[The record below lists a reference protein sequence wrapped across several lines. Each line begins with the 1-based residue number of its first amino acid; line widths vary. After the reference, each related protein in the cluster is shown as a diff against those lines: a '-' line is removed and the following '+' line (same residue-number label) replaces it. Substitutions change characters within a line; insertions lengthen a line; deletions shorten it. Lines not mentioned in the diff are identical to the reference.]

1 MISCLRRAGVEV
13 RERHVRVWE
22 GHEHKYGAGAADALR
37 LTRGELRLLRK
48 PQGEFDAVVV
58 GYPGHFDL
66 PAAKRASR
74 GKPVVFN
81 PLVSLADTFVGDRG
95 RFEAGSLAA
104 RVLRAVD
111 GAAFRAADVVVADT
125 RAQAE
130 LFSTLGA
137 KRVEVCFVGAEEAV
151 FQPGWEMREPFTA
164 LFVGKLIPLHG
175 VETVLE
181 AARRAPELRFSVVGS
196 GQLEHVLRERPAN
209 VDWVSWVD
217 YRELP
222 GLVHGCGC
230 ALGIFGTSAK
240 ARRVIPNKVF
250 QALACGAPVISGDT
264 QGMRELGDGAAL
276 LVPPGDAD
284 ALAEAVRLLSRDR
297 SLQRELAAR
306 GLETY
311 QARASEAILGER
323 WRALIADL
331 V

>member
-1 MISCLRRAGVEV
+1 
-13 RERHVRVWE
+13 VWDR
-22 GHEHKYGAGAADALR
+22 HEHKYAAGVADGLR
-37 LTRGELRLLRK
+37 LAKGEVKLLR
-48 PQGEFDAVVV
+48 GRREEFDAVVV

-66 PAAKRASR
+66 PAARRAAR
-74 GKPVVFN
+74 GKPIVFN

-104 RVLRAVD
+104 RALRAVD
-111 GAAFRAADVVVADT
+111 RAAFRAADIVVADT

-130 LFSTLGA
+130 LFSRLGA
-137 KRVEVCFVGAEEAV
+137 RRVEVCFVGAEETV
-151 FQPGWEMREPFTA
+151 FHPGWRMREPFTA

-181 AARRAPELRFSVVGS
+181 AAQRTPEVRFRVVGS

-209 VDWVSWVD
+209 VEWIPWVD
-217 YRELP
+217 YNELP
-222 GLVHGCGC
+222 GLLHGCGC

-250 QALACGAPVISGDT
+250 QALACGAPVVSGDT
-264 QGMRELGDGAAL
+264 QAMRELGEDAAL
-276 LVPPGDAD
+276 LVPPGDA
-284 ALAEAVRLLSRDR
+284 AELAEAVRRLSRDR
-297 SLQRELAAR
+297 PLQQELAAR
-306 GLETY
+306 GHEKY